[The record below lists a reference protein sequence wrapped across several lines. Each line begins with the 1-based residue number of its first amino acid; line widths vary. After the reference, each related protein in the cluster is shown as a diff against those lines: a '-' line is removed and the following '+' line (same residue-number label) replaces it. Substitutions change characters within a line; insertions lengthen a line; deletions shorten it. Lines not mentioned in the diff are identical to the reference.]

1 MPIVIFYS
9 VIMRNFAVRTGLY
22 RSKKWPRNEGRV
34 RSYRWAIWPKSS
46 KNGYIATTLLSKQ
59 LPVKEDG
66 LGINV
71 GRRRLMNI
79 VRVRSSR
86 SGKQRATR
94 DNRATEPPF
103 IKFTWHIRQR
113 STQMASFAELG
124 FPCSYVRPFGIW
136 YSSKRPKDMTGCKT
150 DFLQLSCMSVSISRR
165 LVLNS
170 ILTIYPGR
178 VRSDCQVLARVAS
191 TRVWNPSKG
200 DIASPG
206 F

>member
-103 IKFTWHIRQR
+103 IKIYLAHSTTVNTNGKFCRIRLPVQLR
-113 STQMASFAELG
+113 PPIRYLILIKAPKRHDRLQNRFLANELHECEY
-124 FPCSYVRPFGIW
+124 F
-136 YSSKRPKDMTGCKT
+136 SKACLKLHSHNLPR
-150 DFLQLSCMSVSISRR
+150 
-165 LVLNS
+165 
-170 ILTIYPGR
+170 
-178 VRSDCQVLARVAS
+178 
-191 TRVWNPSKG
+191 
-200 DIASPG
+200 
-206 F
+206 